1 MTLPLIRQGEG
12 IAGIHRIHAQRT
24 AERARLERN
33 INQALT
39 APDLNSTLIT
49 RATAAG
55 DQAKLRGIPTIG
67 RGVQGHIPGTRPD
80 RLAS

>member
-24 AERARLERN
+24 AERQALERN
-33 INQALT
+33 IAQAQT

-49 RATAAG
+49 RATAGG
-55 DQAKLRGIPTIG
+55 DETKLRGIPAIG
-67 RGVQGHIPGTRPD
+67 RGVQGCIPGTRPGGNP
-80 RLAS
+80 R